1 MTNGTRRGL
10 LRSVGLLPLA
20 AAAGALPAAT
30 ALAGAHLPEA
40 PVGVDAQTLARDED
54 YWAQVAALY
63 DIARTPVPLENG
75 FWGVMATSVEAAYL
89 RHQQRVNREGAAFAR
104 LVFPQMYRTAL
115 ERAAQALGT
124 GVDEIALT
132 RNATEAMQALIGGY
146 SRLRPGDAVL
156 CADVDYDSML
166 TAMRW
171 LQQRRGVE
179 VMEIALPEPATRQAI
194 LDAYARA
201 FARQPRLRMM
211 LLTQVSHRN
220 GLRLPVAELCAMARQ
235 RGIDVILDAA
245 HGVGQLDLRI
255 PDEGADFVGVNFHKW
270 FGAPVGMG
278 GLYIRAGR
286 ASDIDPYMGEADPRG
301 TTAAR
306 VHTGT
311 VNFAAVMTLPDALDL
326 HLHIGAARKRARLL
340 HLSNGWIDAARQTG
354 AFEVLTA
361 EAPELRSALGA
372 LRLRG
377 RNGIDDNRAL
387 ATRLLDSFGIHTV
400 MRDGLA
406 SGACVRVT
414 PSVFTGPAEIDRLSD
429 ALRRI
434 AAGH

>member
-1 MTNGTRRGL
+1 MANGSRRGL

-20 AAAGALPAAT
+20 AATGALPAA
-30 ALAGAHLPEA
+30 AEMRVPNA
-40 PVGVDAQTLARDED
+40 PAGVDAHTLASDEG

-75 FWGVMATSVEAAYL
+75 YWGVMATPVQAAYL

-104 LVFPQMYRTAL
+104 LEFPRMYRTAL
-115 ERAAQALGT
+115 ERAARTLGT

-146 SRLRPGDAVL
+146 NRLRPGDAVL

-166 TAMRW
+166 TSMRW
-171 LQQRRGVE
+171 LRQRRGVD
-179 VMEIALPEPATRQAI
+179 VVEIALPEPATRQGI
-194 LDAYARA
+194 VDAYARA
-201 FARQPRLRMM
+201 FERHPRLRMM

-220 GLRLPVAELCAMARQ
+220 GLRLPVAELCTMARQ

-245 HGVGQLDLRI
+245 HGVGQLEMRI

-270 FGAPVGMG
+270 FGAPVGVG
-278 GLYIRAGR
+278 GLYIRQGR
-286 ASDIDPYMGEADPRG
+286 TGGIDPYMGEGDPHG
-301 TTAAR
+301 ATAAR
-306 VHTGT
+306 AHTGT
-311 VNFAAVMTLPDALDL
+311 LNFAAVMTLPDALDV
-326 HLHIGAARKRARLL
+326 HANIGAARKRARLL
-340 HLSNGWIDAARQTG
+340 HLSNGWLEAARETG

-372 LRLRG
+372 FRLRG
-377 RNGIDDNRAL
+377 RNRVDDNRAL
-387 ATRLLDSFGIHTV
+387 ATRLLGSFGIHTV

-414 PSVFTGPAEIDRLSD
+414 PSVFTRPAEIERLCD